1 MHHAAKAYGAIAQQ
15 TANPREREADLLL
28 DAAARLQMIKDG
40 WEAKYSEL
48 DAALLSNRKLWTIFM
63 TSATNP
69 ENPLPVN
76 VRQNVANLGLFVL
89 KQTVA
94 TLADP
99 KPESLGALITINREL
114 AAGLLGRAA

>member
-1 MHHAAKAYGAIAQQ
+1 MHHAAKAYGAVAQQ

-28 DAAARLQMIKDG
+28 DAAARLQMIQEG
-40 WEAKYSEL
+40 WEAKHSEL
-48 DAALLSNRKLWTIFM
+48 DAALLNNRKLWTIFM
-63 TSATNP
+63 SSATDP
-69 ENPLPVN
+69 ENPLPVS

-94 TLADP
+94 TLANP
-99 KPESLGALITINREL
+99 RPENLGSLITINREL